1 MTRREII
8 AQLEA
13 EYAELRRKN
22 EAAQQQR
29 TEEVFRADPEIL
41 RLRTENASLA
51 VQAMRR
57 IMADRTAAKAVGEEM
72 KRRGIENNRQIRQ
85 RLTAMGK
92 PEDYLEIQ
100 YSCPKCQDTGYIGDA
115 NPRMCECFEKQLMQR
130 MFSDSGIDGAGRER
144 FETFD
149 EKFVP
154 NEPIEGK
161 KYTQRFLAK
170 KICQMAEQYANSY
183 PNTAKPNMVLMGNS
197 GLGKTFLINAM
208 AARLIERGF
217 APLKVTAH
225 RLFEAMR
232 RQHFGAMEG
241 DDSLRQYIDAPVLLI
256 DDLGSEPLMK
266 NITVE
271 YLYLLLNERF
281 AARRHTVI
289 ATNLMPDE
297 LKARYFERVASRILD
312 RQLGDVFLLEGKDL
326 RIR

>member
-13 EYAELRRKN
+13 EYAEQRRQN
-22 EAAQQQR
+22 DAALEQR
-29 TEEVFRADPEIL
+29 TEEAFRADPEIL

-51 VQAMRR
+51 VWAMRR
-57 IMADRTAAKAVGEEM
+57 IMANGGDARAIGEEM
-72 KRRGIENNRQIRQ
+72 KQKGLANNREIRR
-85 RLTAMGK
+85 RLVEKGFAENHM
-92 PEDYLEIQ
+92 ELQFRCSECRDM
-100 YSCPKCQDTGYIGDA
+100 GYIGDV
-115 NPRMCECFEKQLMQR
+115 NPRMCACFEKQLMQR
-130 MFSDSGIDGAGRER
+130 MFSDTGIDPAARER
-144 FETFD
+144 FENFD
-149 EKFVP
+149 ENFVP
-154 NEPIEGK
+154 NEIIEGR
-161 KYTQRFLAK
+161 KYSQRYLAK
-170 KICQMAEQYANSY
+170 KVCQMAEKYADSY
-183 PNTAKPNMVLMGNS
+183 PDTAKPNMVLMGNS
-197 GLGKTFLINAM
+197 GLGKTFMLNAI
-208 AARLIERGF
+208 AARLIERGY
-217 APLKVTAH
+217 APTKVTAH

-241 DDSLRQYIDAPVLLI
+241 DDSMSQYINAPVLLI

-297 LKARYFERVASRILD
+297 IKARYFERVASRILD